1 MKNLTPSDTYD
12 SSFAV
17 DAADRETFLAPFG
30 SCDRA
35 RDPSSD
41 PRDPFVAAVVG
52 APFGASYVA
61 GVNRTHRGHFGGACA
76 EIYFFQTSP
85 T

>member
-1 MKNLTPSDTYD
+1 MTPSDTYD
-12 SSFAV
+12 SSFVV

-41 PRDPFVAAVVG
+41 PCDLFAAAAV
-52 APFGASYVA
+52 AEEPFGASYVV
-61 GVNRTHRGHFGGACA
+61 GVNRTHRFGGACA
-76 EIYFFQTSP
+76 EIYFF
-85 T
+85 